1 MNKTPVNIAFG
12 KKLASLRKSMGMSQ
26 EAFALECGFDRTYIG
41 ILERGEKSPTLNSLD
56 KIAKALNISIK
67 DLFD

>member
-1 MNKTPVNIAFG
+1 
-12 KKLASLRKSMGMSQ
+12 MSQ